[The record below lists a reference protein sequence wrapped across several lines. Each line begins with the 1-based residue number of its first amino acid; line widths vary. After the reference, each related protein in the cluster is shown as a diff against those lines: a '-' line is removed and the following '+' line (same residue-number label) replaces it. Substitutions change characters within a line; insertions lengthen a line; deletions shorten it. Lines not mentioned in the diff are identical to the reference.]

1 MIGCSETLERIDR
14 ALMTGEAF
22 VRLYD
27 EYRFPVATADEQV
40 ETQKCKRS
48 KNVRHRKNGRQ
59 PYSRKCLRHLGGV
72 GQMTYTL

>member
-40 ETQKCKRS
+40 ATQKGVSCFVPLSAKR
-48 KNVRHRKNGRQ
+48 RT
-59 PYSRKCLRHLGGV
+59 PYLLD
-72 GQMTYTL
+72 